1 MTKYEHRNGKVIV
14 KGKAYDMLCGS
25 RAQVFH
31 GTAYKTSGGLKKED
45 LVKNKSDRIVS
56 KAKHVTAK
64 KEQRLVAHGYG
75 SKKGHFGPVRLGS
88 TSIQKALEKGGRR
101 SRRHSGS
108 RRHSRKTRKH
118 RRGGALA
125 NYSIPLLPGGY
136 PETN

>member
-14 KGKAYDMLCGS
+14 KGKSYEMLCGS

-45 LVKNKSDRIVS
+45 LVKNKSERIVS

-75 SKKGHFGPVRLGS
+75 SRKGHFGPVRLGS
-88 TSIQKALEKGGRR
+88 TTIKRELVKSKKGGRK
-101 SRRHSGS
+101 SRHT
-108 RRHSRKTRKH
+108 RKTRKH

-125 NYSIPLLPGGY
+125 NYAIPLLPGGY
-136 PETN
+136 QETN

>member
-14 KGKAYDMLCGS
+14 RGKSYDKLCGS

-45 LVKNKSDRIVS
+45 LVKNKSQRIVS
-56 KAKHVTAK
+56 KAKHETAK
-64 KEQRLVAHGYG
+64 KEQRLIAHGYG

-88 TSIQKALEKGGRR
+88 HSIDRALNKGGRK
-101 SRRHSGS
+101 SRRHGGS
-108 RRHSRKTRKH
+108 HHHSRKTRKQ
-118 RRGGALA
+118 RGGALA

>member
-45 LVKNKSDRIVS
+45 LVKNKSERIVS
-56 KAKHVTAK
+56 KTKHITAK

-75 SKKGHFGPVRLGS
+75 SRKGHFGPVRMGS
-88 TSIQKALEKGGRR
+88 STIRKTLSKRGRK
-101 SRRHSGS
+101 SSH
-108 RRHSRKTRKH
+108 TRKH
-118 RRGGALA
+118 RKGGALA
-125 NYSIPLLPGGY
+125 NYAIPLLPGGY